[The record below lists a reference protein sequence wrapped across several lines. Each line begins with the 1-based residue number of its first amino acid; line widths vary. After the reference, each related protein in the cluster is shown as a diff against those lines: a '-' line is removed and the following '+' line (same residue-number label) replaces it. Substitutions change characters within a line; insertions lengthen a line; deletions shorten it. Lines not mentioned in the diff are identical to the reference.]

1 MVTNHSEQMERLEM
15 PTNYC
20 TACKKDTAH
29 KAVMRRSHN
38 DNSSIVQNFQMLMS
52 QLVNGSGYYKLERQL
67 YCRVCNKQNQETVKT
82 VLSGQTN
89 LA

>member
-1 MVTNHSEQMERLEM
+1 M

-20 TACKKDTAH
+20 AACKKDTAH
-29 KAVMRRSHN
+29 KAVMRRSQN
-38 DNSSIVQNFQMLMS
+38 DNPTILQSFQQLMS

-67 YCRVCNKQNQETVKT
+67 YCRVCNKQNQEIAKP
-82 VLSGQTN
+82 VLSQQTN

>member
-1 MVTNHSEQMERLEM
+1 M

-20 TACKKDTAH
+20 AACKKDTAH

-38 DNSSIVQNFQMLMS
+38 DSSSALQSFQMLMS

-67 YCRVCNKQNQETVKT
+67 YCRVCNTQNQESVKPVIT
-82 VLSGQTN
+82 GQTN

>member
-1 MVTNHSEQMERLEM
+1 M

>member
-1 MVTNHSEQMERLEM
+1 M

-20 TACKKDTAH
+20 VACKKDTAH

-38 DNSSIVQNFQMLMS
+38 DSSSTLQSFQMLMS

-67 YCRVCNKQNQETVKT
+67 YCRVCNSQNQESVKT
-82 VLSGQTN
+82 VITGQTN